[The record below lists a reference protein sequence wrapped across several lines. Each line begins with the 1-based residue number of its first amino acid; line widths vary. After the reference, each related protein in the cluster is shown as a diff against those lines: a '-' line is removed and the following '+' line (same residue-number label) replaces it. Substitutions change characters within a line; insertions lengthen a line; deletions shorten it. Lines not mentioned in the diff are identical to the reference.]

1 MTYKVVKFHTSKGP
15 GEGRYIVAFSG
26 DDRCFQRLEVHSA
39 VDFGSDA
46 LDYVELFGIWYFL
59 MSIEIAGQGRSAKNL
74 KLVVS
79 RGAIKRLLRES
90 SSKAHLF
97 SFTSALRTQLFG
109 LKDIEVEK
117 ACAWAASASV
127 DTSACVRWD
136 GLPPDSPEVENPV
149 LGRVR
154 VTHHAVERY
163 YDATNREG
171 RADQVFQR
179 VCRILREAD
188 QEARL
193 PAHVVQHKSRTYA
206 HANEAARYLNTQS
219 GWQTVI
225 LSPANEKPLLA
236 TVYQR
241 ND

>member
-1 MTYKVVKFHTSKGP
+1 MTYKVVRFHTSKGAE
-15 GEGRYIVAFSG
+15 EGFYQVAFSG
-26 DDRCFQRLEVHSA
+26 DYRYLQKLEVQSA
-39 VDFGSDA
+39 VDFGNDA

-59 MSIEIAGQGRSAKNL
+59 MSIEIAGQGRRAKNL
-74 KLVVS
+74 KLIVS

-97 SFTSALRTQLFG
+97 SFTNALRTQFFG
-109 LKDIEVEK
+109 LNDIEVDK
-117 ACAWAASASV
+117 TSAWAASV
-127 DTSACVRWD
+127 GTSACVRWD
-136 GLPPDSPEVENPV
+136 GLPPDYPEIENPV
-149 LGRVR
+149 LGHVR

-179 VCRILREAD
+179 VCRILREAS
-188 QEARL
+188 QEALL
-193 PAHVVQHKSRTYA
+193 PEHVVQHKSRTYA
-206 HANEAARYLNTQS
+206 HANDATRYLNTQS
-219 GWQTVI
+219 GWQAVI

-241 ND
+241 SD

>member
-1 MTYKVVKFHTSKGP
+1 MTYQVVKFHTSKGL
-15 GEGRYIVAFSG
+15 GDCCYEVAFNG
-26 DDRCFQRLEVHSA
+26 DERCLQKLEVHST

-74 KLVVS
+74 KLIVS

-97 SFTSALRTQLFG
+97 SFTNALRTQFFG
-109 LKDIEVEK
+109 LNDIEVDK
-117 ACAWAASASV
+117 TSAWAANV
-127 DTSACVRWD
+127 CTSACVRWD
-136 GLPPDSPEVENPV
+136 GLPPDYPEIENPV
-149 LGRVR
+149 LGHVR

-163 YDATNREG
+163 YEATNREG

-188 QEARL
+188 QEALL

-206 HANEAARYLNTQS
+206 HANDATRYLNTQS
-219 GWQTVI
+219 GWQGVI
-225 LSPANEKPLLA
+225 LFPANEKPLLA

-241 ND
+241 SG